1 MKRDENLRSFEGS
14 SGVVS
19 DGDELDDTDDDEEL
33 SPVEGDDIILN
44 EEGSNTQKPAKSARG
59 SRPSG
64 PTNTRRVYG
73 NMTGLEDE
81 DSLDSDSDMLLD
93 GDTGDSEDDEE
104 LEVNEMAAKSLKN
117 RKSAKL
123 TKVIDNNSDDDF

>member
-1 MKRDENLRSFEGS
+1 MDKQLGQLIKLFSSKVATRKILEKMKQDENLRSFKGS

-59 SRPSG
+59 SQPSG
-64 PTNTRRVYG
+64 PTNTRRVY
-73 NMTGLEDE
+73 
-81 DSLDSDSDMLLD
+81 
-93 GDTGDSEDDEE
+93 
-104 LEVNEMAAKSLKN
+104 
-117 RKSAKL
+117 
-123 TKVIDNNSDDDF
+123 

>member
-1 MKRDENLRSFEGS
+1 MDKQLGQLIKLFFSKVATRKILEKMKQDENLRSFEGS

-33 SPVEGDDIILN
+33 SPVKGDDIILN

-64 PTNTRRVYG
+64 PTNTRRVY
-73 NMTGLEDE
+73 
-81 DSLDSDSDMLLD
+81 
-93 GDTGDSEDDEE
+93 
-104 LEVNEMAAKSLKN
+104 
-117 RKSAKL
+117 
-123 TKVIDNNSDDDF
+123 